1 MARLP
6 GCGRALCV
14 RTLETRLMATG
25 RLILCATPI
34 GNLEDV
40 TLRSLRVLG
49 EADIVACEDTR
60 RIRKLLTH
68 HGVQTKK
75 LALYNE
81 TNERRRS
88 PELVEKMRTGETVV
102 LVTDA
107 GMPGLSDP
115 GYRLVR
121 AAVDASVT
129 VEVVP
134 GPTAAISALAISG
147 LPPARFVFE
156 GFLPRKSGERR
167 RRLEELRDEQ
177 RTLVFY
183 ESPHRIEDTL
193 SDMSE
198 VFGPRPAAL
207 ARELTKMHEEVRR
220 GTLAQLLEGARS
232 VAPRGEIVMVV
243 GGALH
248 RDRQVDPAE
257 LADAARA
264 LMNDGIER
272 RAAMQQVARE
282 AGVSKRDVFDALV
295 EPESGGS

>member
-1 MARLP
+1 
-6 GCGRALCV
+6 
-14 RTLETRLMATG
+14 MATG
-25 RLILCATPI
+25 RLMLCATPI

-60 RIRKLLTH
+60 RIRKLLSH

-88 PELVEKMRTGETVV
+88 PELVDKMRTGQTVV

-121 AAVDASVT
+121 AAVDAGLT

-156 GFLPRKSGERR
+156 GFLPRKTGERR
-167 RRLEELRDEQ
+167 RRLEQVRDEE

-193 SDMSE
+193 TDMSE
-198 VFGPRPAAL
+198 ILGPRPSAL
-207 ARELTKMHEEVRR
+207 ARELTKLHEEVRR
-220 GTLAQLLEGARS
+220 GTLGELLEGVKS
-232 VAPRGEIVMVV
+232 VPPRGEMVLVV
-243 GGALH
+243 GGALR
-248 RDRQVDPAE
+248 RDRQVHPAE
-257 LADAARA
+257 LAGAARA
-264 LMNDGIER
+264 LMEKGVER

-295 EPESGGS
+295 EPGD

>member
-1 MARLP
+1 MGA
-6 GCGRALCV
+6 
-14 RTLETRLMATG
+14 G

-49 EADIVACEDTR
+49 EADLVACEDTR

-68 HGVQTKK
+68 HGVQTKR
-75 LALYNE
+75 LVLYNE

-88 PELVEKMRTGETVV
+88 SELVDKMRAGATVV

-121 AAVDASVT
+121 AAVDASVI

-220 GTLAQLLEGARS
+220 GTLTELLEGAKS

-243 GGALH
+243 GGALR
-248 RDRQVDPAE
+248 RDRRVDPGE

-264 LMNDGIER
+264 LMNDGVER

-295 EPESGGS
+295 EPES

>member
-1 MARLP
+1 MAK
-6 GCGRALCV
+6 
-14 RTLETRLMATG
+14 G

-40 TLRSLRVLG
+40 TLRSLRVLR
-49 EADIVACEDTR
+49 EADLVACEDTR

-75 LALYNE
+75 LAVYNE
-81 TNERRRS
+81 ANERRRS
-88 PELVEKMRTGETVV
+88 PELVEKMTAGATLV

-121 AAVDASVT
+121 ASVDAGVT

-134 GPTAAISALAISG
+134 GPTAAISALAVSG

-156 GFLPRKSGERR
+156 GFLPRRSGDRR
-167 RRLEELRDEQ
+167 RRIEELREEQ

-183 ESPHRIEDTL
+183 ESPHRIETTL
-193 SDMSE
+193 GDMSE
-198 VFGPRPAAL
+198 LLGDRPAAL
-207 ARELTKMHEEVRR
+207 ARELTKLHEEVRR
-220 GTLAQLLEGARS
+220 GTLTELLDGARS
-232 VAPRGEIVMVV
+232 VPPRGEIVLVV
-243 GGALH
+243 GGALR
-248 RDRQVDPAE
+248 RDREVVPAE
-257 LADAARA
+257 LATAARE
-264 LMNDGIER
+264 LMSRGVER

-295 EPESGGS
+295 EQGDQR

>member
-1 MARLP
+1 LMAR
-6 GCGRALCV
+6 
-14 RTLETRLMATG
+14 G

-49 EADIVACEDTR
+49 EANIVACEDTR

-75 LALYNE
+75 LVLYNE

-88 PELVEKMRTGETVV
+88 PGLVAKMSAGDTIV

-121 AAVDASVT
+121 ASVEAGVA

-134 GPTAAISALAISG
+134 GPTAAISALAVSG

-167 RRLEELRDEQ
+167 RRLEELREEQ

-193 SDMSE
+193 GDMTE
-198 VFGPRPAAL
+198 VLGPRPAAL
-207 ARELTKMHEEVRR
+207 ARELTKLHEEVRR
-220 GTLAQLLEGARS
+220 GTLTELLEGARS
-232 VAPRGEIVMVV
+232 VHPRGEIVLVV
-243 GGALH
+243 GGALR
-248 RDRQVDPAE
+248 RDRDVVPEE
-257 LADAARA
+257 LARAAQD
-264 LMNDGIER
+264 LMDSGVER
-272 RAAMQQVARE
+272 RAAMQEVARE
-282 AGVSKRDVFDALV
+282 AGVSKRDVFDALL
-295 EPESGGS
+295 EAKGET

>member
-1 MARLP
+1 M
-6 GCGRALCV
+6 
-14 RTLETRLMATG
+14 
-25 RLILCATPI
+25 ILCATPI

-49 EADIVACEDTR
+49 EADVVACEDTR

-68 HGVQTKK
+68 HGVQAKK
-75 LALYNE
+75 LSLYNE

-88 PELVEKMRTGETVV
+88 PQLVEKMKAGETVV

-121 AAVDASVT
+121 AGVDAGLT

-134 GPTAAISALAISG
+134 GPTAAVSALAISG

-156 GFLPRKSGERR
+156 GFLPRKSGERK
-167 RRLEELRDEQ
+167 RRLEELREEQ

-193 SDMSE
+193 ADMSE
-198 VFGPRPAAL
+198 VFGPRPAAV

-220 GTLAQLLEGARS
+220 GTLNELLDGARS
-232 VAPRGEIVMVV
+232 VAPRGEIVLVV
-243 GGALH
+243 GGALR
-248 RDRQVDPAE
+248 RDRQVDPGE
-257 LADAARA
+257 LAGAARA
-264 LMNDGIER
+264 LMDEGLDR
-272 RAAMQQVARE
+272 RAAMHQVARD
-282 AGVSKRDVFDALV
+282 AGVSKRAVFDALL
-295 EPESGGS
+295 EPGE

>member
-1 MARLP
+1 M
-6 GCGRALCV
+6 GK
-14 RTLETRLMATG
+14 G

-60 RIRKLLTH
+60 RIRKLLSH

-81 TNERRRS
+81 ANERRRS
-88 PELVEKMRTGETVV
+88 SELVDTMRAGQTVV

-121 AAVDASVT
+121 AAVDAGLT

-134 GPTAAISALAISG
+134 GPTAAISALAVSG

-156 GFLPRKSGERR
+156 GFLPRKGGERR
-167 RRLEELRDEQ
+167 RRLEQLRDEE

-183 ESPHRIEDTL
+183 ESPHRIEDALT
-193 SDMSE
+193 DMSE
-198 VFGPRPAAL
+198 ILGPRPSAL

-220 GTLAQLLEGARS
+220 GTLVELLEGVKA
-232 VAPRGEIVMVV
+232 VPPRGEIVLVI
-243 GGALH
+243 GGAF
-248 RDRQVDPAE
+248 RRARQVAPGE
-257 LADAARA
+257 LAGAARA
-264 LMNDGIER
+264 LMSEGVER
-272 RAAMQQVARE
+272 RAAMQRVARE

-295 EPESGGS
+295 ELGD

>member
-1 MARLP
+1 MPR
-6 GCGRALCV
+6 
-14 RTLETRLMATG
+14 G

-60 RIRKLLTH
+60 RIRKLLSH
-68 HGVQTKK
+68 HGVQAKK

-81 TNERRRS
+81 GNERRRS
-88 PELVEKMRTGETVV
+88 PDLVAKMTAGVTVV

-121 AAVDASVT
+121 ASVEAGLT
-129 VEVVP
+129 IEVVP

-167 RRLEELRDEQ
+167 RRLQELKDEQ

-193 SDMSE
+193 GDMAE
-198 VFGPRPAAL
+198 ILGPRPAAL
-207 ARELTKMHEEVRR
+207 ARELTKLHEEVRR
-220 GTLAQLLEGARS
+220 GTLAELLEGARS
-232 VAPRGEIVMVV
+232 VAPRGEIALVV
-243 GGALH
+243 GGALK
-248 RDRQVDPAE
+248 RDREVVPEE
-257 LADAARA
+257 LASAARS
-264 LMNDGIER
+264 LMEQGVER

-295 EPESGGS
+295 DQTD

>member
-1 MARLP
+1 M
-6 GCGRALCV
+6 
-14 RTLETRLMATG
+14 T
-25 RLILCATPI
+25 LCATPI

-40 TLRSLRVLG
+40 TLRSLRVLA
-49 EADIVACEDTR
+49 EADLVACEDTR

-75 LALYNE
+75 LVLYNE

-88 PELVEKMRTGETVV
+88 PELVDKMRAGATVV

-121 AAVDASVT
+121 AAVDAGVT
-129 VEVVP
+129 VDVVP

-156 GFLPRKSGERR
+156 GFLPRKAGERR

-198 VFGPRPAAL
+198 VLGPRPAAL

-220 GTLAQLLEGARS
+220 GTLSELLEGVRS

-243 GGALH
+243 GGALR
-248 RDRQVDPAE
+248 RDRQVDPTE

-264 LMNDGIER
+264 LMNEGVER
-272 RAAMQQVARE
+272 RAAMQQVARG

-295 EPESGGS
+295 EDGE

>member
-1 MARLP
+1 MAGIRRR
-6 GCGRALCV
+6 GRALRV
-14 RTLETRLMATG
+14 RTVETGLMGAG

-40 TLRSLRVLG
+40 TLRSLRVLAQ
-49 EADIVACEDTR
+49 ADLVACEDTR
-60 RIRKLLTH
+60 RIRKLLSH
-68 HGVQTKK
+68 HGVQTKR
-75 LALYNE
+75 LVLYNE

-88 PELVEKMRTGETVV
+88 PELVEKMRAGDTVV

-121 AAVDASVT
+121 TAVDSSVT

-220 GTLAQLLEGARS
+220 GTLTELLEGARS

-243 GGALH
+243 GGALR

-257 LADAARA
+257 LAGAARA
-264 LMNDGIER
+264 LMNDGVER

-282 AGVSKRDVFDALV
+282 AGVSRRDVFDALL
-295 EPESGGS
+295 EPES

>member
-1 MARLP
+1 VEAGLMAR
-6 GCGRALCV
+6 
-14 RTLETRLMATG
+14 G

-49 EADIVACEDTR
+49 EANIVACEDTR
-60 RIRKLLTH
+60 RTRKLLTH

-75 LALYNE
+75 LVLYNE

-88 PELVEKMRTGETVV
+88 PDLVAKMLAGETVV

-121 AAVDASVT
+121 ASVEAGVA

-134 GPTAAISALAISG
+134 GPTAAISALAVSG

-167 RRLEELRDEQ
+167 RRLEELREEQ
-177 RTLVFY
+177 RTLIFY

-193 SDMSE
+193 GDMTE
-198 VFGPRPAAL
+198 VLGSRPAAL
-207 ARELTKMHEEVRR
+207 ARELTKLHEEVRR
-220 GTLAQLLEGARS
+220 GTLAELLEGALS
-232 VAPRGEIVMVV
+232 VHPRGEIVLVV
-243 GGALH
+243 GGALR
-248 RDRQVDPAE
+248 RDREIVPQE
-257 LADAARA
+257 LARAAQD
-264 LMNDGIER
+264 LMDSGLER
-272 RAAMQQVARE
+272 RAAMQEVARE
-282 AGVSKRDVFDALV
+282 AGVSKRDVFDALL
-295 EPESGGS
+295 EAKGET

>member
-1 MARLP
+1 MAK
-6 GCGRALCV
+6 
-14 RTLETRLMATG
+14 G
-25 RLILCATPI
+25 RLTLCATPI

-68 HGVQTKK
+68 HGIQTKK
-75 LALYNE
+75 LVLYNE

-88 PELVEKMRTGETVV
+88 EELVAKLSEGRSIV

-121 AAVDASVT
+121 ASVEAGLT

-183 ESPHRIEDTL
+183 ESPHRVEDTL
-193 SDMSE
+193 ADMSE
-198 VFGPRPAAL
+198 ILGPRPAAL

-220 GTLAQLLEGARS
+220 GSLAELLEGARV
-232 VAPRGEIVMVV
+232 VAPRGEIVLVV
-243 GGALH
+243 GGALR
-248 RDRQVDPAE
+248 RDREVEPGE

-264 LMNDGIER
+264 LMNNGVDR

-295 EPESGGS
+295 EPES